1 MQAFNAFSLAN
12 LLGSELDQILKERGF
27 AGIAQ
32 PGVLKVYSKKFHKP
46 APFSVFIIL
55 FPEVLC
61 QDIPLWFGILSVHSL
76 PVPLIQHDLQ

>member
-32 PGVLKVYSKKFHKP
+32 PGVLKVYSKILLKFYLQIFP
-46 APFSVFIIL
+46 YNPVYCLCIL
-55 FPEVLC
+55 YLFL
-61 QDIPLWFGILSVHSL
+61 
-76 PVPLIQHDLQ
+76 